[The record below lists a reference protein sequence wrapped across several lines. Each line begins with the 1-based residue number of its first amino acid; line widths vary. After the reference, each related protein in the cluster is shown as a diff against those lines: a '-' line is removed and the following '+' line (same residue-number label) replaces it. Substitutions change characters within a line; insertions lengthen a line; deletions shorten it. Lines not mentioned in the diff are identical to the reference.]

1 MLHINDNLTHQERI
15 HEDRDAC
22 ELRKEIHH
30 LRLYSAISLLFH
42 DQNLIDQNQT
52 LFLVNNP
59 IEIEILNKINF

>member
-1 MLHINDNLTHQERI
+1 
-15 HEDRDAC
+15 
-22 ELRKEIHH
+22 
-30 LRLYSAISLLFH
+30 LYSAISLLFH